1 MRRQRSD
8 RDADGG
14 GLSKNGPHSSGIGML
29 SHQRVA
35 PFEKDEEAWPSNKN
49 WGWDLR
55 FQKPTSGP
63 ESLSAYGIKMQNSH
77 LPL

>member
-1 MRRQRSD
+1 
-8 RDADGG
+8 
-14 GLSKNGPHSSGIGML
+14 ML

-77 LPL
+77 LPLEGYVCLRAFTLLTTAIMN